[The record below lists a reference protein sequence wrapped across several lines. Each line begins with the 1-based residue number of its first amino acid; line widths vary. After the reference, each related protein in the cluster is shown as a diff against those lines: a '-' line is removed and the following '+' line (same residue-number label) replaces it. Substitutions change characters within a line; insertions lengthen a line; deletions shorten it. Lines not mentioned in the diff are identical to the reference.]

1 MGKSKVPQGGKQD
14 DAQQRDE
21 AGLLLAPREKLK
33 RPTMYNV
40 LLHNDDY
47 TTQEL
52 VVQVLKQFFHKSD
65 AEAQTIMLMV
75 HTKGRGVAGTYS
87 KDMAESKVAQ
97 VTDYARTQG
106 APLKLSAEPVA

>member
-1 MGKSKVPQGGKQD
+1 M
-14 DAQQRDE
+14 
-21 AGLLLAPREKLK
+21 APRQKVK
-33 RPTMYNV
+33 RPTLYNV
-40 LLHNDDY
+40 ILHNDDY

-52 VVQVLKQFFHKSD
+52 VVQVLRQFFHKSD
-65 AEAQTIMLMV
+65 AEAQTIMLNV

-106 APLKLSAEPVA
+106 APLKLTTEPAT